1 MPETMS
7 LSLDQIFSL
16 SYQAMRDNG
25 ADHDNADALANTV
38 MIAERD
44 GSVSHGL
51 FRLPAYIKG
60 LKSGKANGKANP
72 TISHPTH
79 H

>member
-44 GSVSHGL
+44 GSV
-51 FRLPAYIKG
+51 
-60 LKSGKANGKANP
+60 
-72 TISHPTH
+72 
-79 H
+79 